1 MTMNESPSEK
11 ERMIMEYGPS
21 KAMIERL
28 QLEITYIRASLED
41 LKEAYVLLED
51 EPTESDFDRL
61 IPTIESSLDKYNCYE
76 ISEMLNKYG
85 A

>member
-1 MTMNESPSEK
+1 MNESPSDK
-11 ERMIMEYGPS
+11 EGMEIAYGPY
-21 KAMIERL
+21 KAMMERL
-28 QLEITYIRASLED
+28 QLEKLYLRASLED

-51 EPTESDFDRL
+51 EPKESDFDRL

-76 ISEMLNKYG
+76 ISDMLHNYG

>member
-1 MTMNESPSEK
+1 MNESPNDK
-11 ERMIMEYGPS
+11 ERMILEYGES

-28 QLEITYIRASLED
+28 LLEKLYIRASLED

-51 EPTESDFDRL
+51 EPKESDFDRL

-76 ISEMLNKYG
+76 ISDMLHNYG

>member
-1 MTMNESPSEK
+1 MNESPNDK
-11 ERMIMEYGPS
+11 ERMILEYGES

-28 QLEITYIRASLED
+28 LLEKLYIRASLED

-51 EPTESDFDRL
+51 EPTEGDFDRL

-76 ISEMLNKYG
+76 IHSMLPINLRL
-85 A
+85 